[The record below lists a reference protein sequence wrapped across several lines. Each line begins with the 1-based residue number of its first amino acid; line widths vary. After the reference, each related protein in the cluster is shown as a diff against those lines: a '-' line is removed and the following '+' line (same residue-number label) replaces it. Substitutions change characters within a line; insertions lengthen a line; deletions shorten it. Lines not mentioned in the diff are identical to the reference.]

1 MEQYWSEMAD
11 EWVCDAEEA
20 LNQET
25 AEAESPERENLVLL
39 IASLQ
44 SEG

>member
-1 MEQYWSEMAD
+1 MERYWNEIAD

-20 LNQET
+20 PKEET
-25 AEAESPERENLVLL
+25 GEAESLERENLVLL

-44 SEG
+44 REC